1 MGSQV
6 IRESASTL
14 LVFCSSANK
23 IHNCQSYFFL
33 LCNQRQLNI
42 IYCVVSMSLNNMN
55 YNHKRA
61 FRWVE
66 NSSHGFFS
74 SLKKTNKHTQEHN
87 KHNAILVHF
96 WEYLIRTT
104 QHKSILKLHNKFIP
118 FKNSLGFKSKQKL
131 LSDREIIELQL
142 YARILPVTKNHAIL
156 CCQSRRGSSR
166 IDSSC
171 APEEKNKNTNIFKP
185 VPAVQALHTF

>member
-1 MGSQV
+1 
-6 IRESASTL
+6 
-14 LVFCSSANK
+14 
-23 IHNCQSYFFL
+23 
-33 LCNQRQLNI
+33 
-42 IYCVVSMSLNNMN
+42 MSLNNMN

-66 NSSHGFFS
+66 NSSHDFFPPS
-74 SLKKTNKHTQEHN
+74 KKTNKQTEENN

-96 WEYLIRTT
+96 WEYLIITT

-142 YARILPVTKNHAIL
+142 YARILAVTKNHAIL
-156 CCQSRRGSSR
+156 CCQSHRSTSR
-166 IDSSC
+166 INCSC
-171 APEEKNKNTNIFKP
+171 ALEEKNKNANIFKP
-185 VPAVQALHTF
+185 FPAVRVLHTF